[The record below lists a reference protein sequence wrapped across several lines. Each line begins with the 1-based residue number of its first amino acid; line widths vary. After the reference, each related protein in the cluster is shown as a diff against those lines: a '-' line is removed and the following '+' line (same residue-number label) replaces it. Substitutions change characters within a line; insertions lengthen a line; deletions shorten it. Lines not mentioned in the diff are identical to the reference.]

1 MRRIALSVV
10 ALFVVG
16 LVGPQMTAGP
26 AGAAG
31 GPLVLGAAQAAYSGA
46 TAQQAVTNLEQ
57 SIGRTAGSPS
67 GTLAA
72 IRIYDNWDSAFPSSY
87 INWLKST
94 GHTVFLSVKPRHANG
109 SAISW
114 ASIANAQPGS
124 TLYAGIQR
132 WAANVKAFGRHM
144 YFAFNHEPDIH
155 SSAVFGSPAD
165 FVAAWRTVRSVFE
178 ASGVTNVEYAWT
190 VAESNFFVATTDS
203 RYAPKFYP
211 GDAYVDDIAVDAYNM
226 YCLRT
231 DGHYQKPWMSLQ
243 QVLAPLM
250 TFAQAH
256 PGPGLMLAEFGTPE
270 DANVPG
276 RKAQW
281 FADAQ
286 ALFKQPGY
294 ERFKAALYWNQ
305 KSSNFA
311 NCDFRVNTSAS
322 SLQAFSDLANDPYY
336 SAPAP

>member
-1 MRRIALSVV
+1 MRRLVLCVV
-10 ALFVVG
+10 ILLVVD
-16 LVGPQMTAGP
+16 LVASLGVAGV

-31 GPLVLGAAQAAYSGA
+31 SPLVFGAAQAPYPGA

-57 SIGRTAGSPS
+57 SIGRTAGSQS
-67 GTLAA
+67 GPLAA
-72 IRIYDNWDSAFPSSY
+72 IRIYDNWDSTFPNSY
-87 INWLKST
+87 IDWLTST
-94 GHTVFLSVKPRHANG
+94 GHSVFLSVKPKLANG
-109 SAISW
+109 TAISW
-114 ASIANAQPGS
+114 AIIANAQPGS
-124 TLYAGIQR
+124 AVYVGMQR
-132 WAANVKAFGRHM
+132 WATNLKAFGRHM

-155 SSAVFGSPAD
+155 SSAAFGSPAD
-165 FVAAWRTVRSVFE
+165 FVAAWRKVRSVLQ
-178 ASGVTNVEYAWT
+178 AAGVTNVEYAWT
-190 VAESNFFVATTDS
+190 VAESNFFVAPTDS

-226 YCLRT
+226 YCLRK

-250 TFAQAH
+250 QFAQAH
-256 PGPGLMLAEFGTPE
+256 PGPGLMLAEFGSPE
-270 DANVPG
+270 DGNVPG

-281 FADAQ
+281 FTDAQ
-286 ALFKQPGY
+286 GLFKQPGY

-311 NCDFRVNTSAS
+311 NCDFRVSSSAS
-322 SLQAFSDLANDPYY
+322 SLQAFSALANDPYY